1 MPIRG
6 LGARQDRDLSEG
18 VFREHKSY
26 PKSPP
31 WRSEK
36 YLRAVCELDCQRCGA
51 GGPVQAAHFNENK
64 GMGMKTSDALCA
76 ALCQSCHHQL
86 DHGNQFTRD
95 ERRQQ
100 MRDAVIATMAAMIE
114 SGALKC

>member
-1 MPIRG
+1 
-6 LGARQDRDLSEG
+6 
-18 VFREHKSY
+18 
-26 PKSPP
+26 
-31 WRSEK
+31 
-36 YLRAVCELDCQRCGA
+36 
-51 GGPVQAAHFNENK
+51 
-64 GMGMKTSDALCA
+64 MKTSDALCA

-100 MRDAVIATMAAMIE
+100 MRDAVISTMAAMIE